1 MKTTLLAIGAAATML
16 LSGCQNDSGMG
27 DTNRT
32 GMVAPREAD
41 TANVDMREDADDR
54 MEDRQEMMDRNGST
68 SDGRMD
74 ADDRVDNDRDMDAD
88 DRAER
93 NNMDPDDDRREGRV
107 VVPPADPAPSAS
119 DSGG

>member
-41 TANVDMREDADDR
+41 TASVDMREDADDR

-68 SDGRMD
+68 SDGR
-74 ADDRVDNDRDMDAD
+74 MDAD